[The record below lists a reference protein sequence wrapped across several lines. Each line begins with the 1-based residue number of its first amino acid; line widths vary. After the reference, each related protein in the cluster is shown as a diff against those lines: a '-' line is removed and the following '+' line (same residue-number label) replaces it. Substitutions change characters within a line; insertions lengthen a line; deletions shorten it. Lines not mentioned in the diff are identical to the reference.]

1 MHATR
6 TVLLGLARAL
16 ERMSVAAAVEVIR
29 KCRRSM
35 GVAPWF
41 LL

>member
-1 MHATR
+1 
-6 TVLLGLARAL
+6 LGLASAL
-16 ERMSVAAAVEVIR
+16 ERMSAAAPAVEVIR
-29 KCRRSM
+29 KCHRFM